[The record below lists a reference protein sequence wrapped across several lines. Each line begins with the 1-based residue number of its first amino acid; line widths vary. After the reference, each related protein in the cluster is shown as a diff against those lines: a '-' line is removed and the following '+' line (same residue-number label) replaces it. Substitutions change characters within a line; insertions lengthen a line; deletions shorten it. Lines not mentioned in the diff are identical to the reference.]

1 MSKNKRIK
9 VPPTEIPIIGKKPM
23 PPQGQLPSVA
33 EIMGIIENVIIAIE
47 DLKTKVEIIE
57 KTKPSEINVYV
68 RDFRGDIEE
77 RLKKLERPGR
87 CEDK

>member
-1 MSKNKRIK
+1 MSKKQKTR
-9 VPPTEIPIIGKKPM
+9 VPPTEIPIIGKKPT

-33 EIMGIIENVIIAIE
+33 EIMGIIENVIIAVE

-68 RDFRGDIEE
+68 RDERGNIEE
-77 RLKKLERPGR
+77 RLTKLEKPGR
-87 CEDK
+87 